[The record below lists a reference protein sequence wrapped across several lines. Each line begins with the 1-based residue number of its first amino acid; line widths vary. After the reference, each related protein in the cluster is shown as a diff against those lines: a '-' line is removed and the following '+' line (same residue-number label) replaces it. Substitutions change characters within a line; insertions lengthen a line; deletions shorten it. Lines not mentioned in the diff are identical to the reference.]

1 MTNISVFIVEDDPM
15 VLDVNI
21 GFLEKVTGFSLV
33 GTAANGQDALRQ
45 IKKLKP
51 NLVLL
56 DMFLP
61 DVSGLDILVELR
73 SERIPSDVI
82 MITAARDAQTIQE
95 VMRLGAVDYMV
106 KPFRFD
112 RFQKA
117 LQDYH
122 KMTKRIKGLQQLKQ
136 EDIDE
141 WLGSTG
147 DAIELPKGL
156 NELTMKQILLSLV
169 EEEGSPVTAEQ
180 LARHVGMA
188 RVTVRKYLDF
198 LAIKEKVRIE
208 MQYGQVG
215 RPTKYYSLK

>member
-15 VLDVNI
+15 VLDVNK
-21 GFLEKVTGFSLV
+21 GFLERMTGFNMIGAS
-33 GTAANGQDALRQ
+33 TTGQDALRQ

-61 DVSGLDILVELR
+61 DISGLDILVELR
-73 SERIPSDVI
+73 SQRVPSDVI

-106 KPFRFD
+106 KPFRFE
-112 RFQKA
+112 RFQKS

-147 DAIELPKGL
+147 DAVELPKGL
-156 NELTMKQILLSLV
+156 NELTMKQIVLSLV
-169 EEEGSPVTAEQ
+169 EENAPVTAEQ

-198 LAIKEKVRIE
+198 LAFKEKVLIE